1 MAHVDSHHLLQPR
14 VLHHLPGQARYRGIH
29 LDAMHLAVL
38 RENRGAEAQGREA
51 HVATHLEVG

>member
-14 VLHHLPGQARYRGIH
+14 VLHHLLGQARYRGIH
-29 LDAMHLAVL
+29 LDAMHLAT
-38 RENRGAEAQGREA
+38 RENRGAEAKGREA